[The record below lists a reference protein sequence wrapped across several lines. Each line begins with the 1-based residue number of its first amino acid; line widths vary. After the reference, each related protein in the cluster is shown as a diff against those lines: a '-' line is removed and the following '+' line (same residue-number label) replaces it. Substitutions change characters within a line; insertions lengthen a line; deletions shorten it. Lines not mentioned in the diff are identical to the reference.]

1 MNGLFEKTRIN
12 GMTLENRFVRSAT
25 WTGRAADDGS
35 VTPELIEMMADL
47 AKGGLGLIIS
57 GHSYVSPEGQA
68 GPRQLGVYEESLIPG
83 LERMVTA
90 VHEAGG
96 KMVLQLAH
104 AGNFAAESLTGQP
117 PWVVSDFEG
126 LADTPRREMRAEDIQ
141 SLVRAFAEGARR
153 AKAAGF
159 DGVQIHAAH
168 GYLLSQFLSP
178 RFNRR
183 ADAYGGDIGNRS
195 QALLE
200 VYQAVRETVGP
211 DYPVLIKI
219 NCEDFVEDGL
229 GVAEAIQA
237 AKRLADAGLDAI
249 ELSGG
254 LLINKKRSPSR
265 VGIKKPEQEAY
276 FQKQAKAFKAA
287 IPQTPLMLVGGIRS
301 PRVCR
306 QLIQDGVAD
315 YLCMSR
321 PLIREPGLISR
332 WKAGDTEPARCVS
345 DNLCFKPGFEGQGI
359 YCLTEEREQQGSAS

>member
-1 MNGLFEKTRIN
+1 MNGLFEKTQIN
-12 GMTLENRFVRSAT
+12 GMSLENRFVRSAT

-35 VTPELIEMMADL
+35 VTPELIAMMADL
-47 AKGGLGLIIS
+47 AKGGVGLIIS

-68 GPRQLGVYEESLIPG
+68 GPWQLGVYQDALIPG
-83 LERMVTA
+83 LEQMVAA

-96 KMVLQLAH
+96 KMVMQLAH
-104 AGNFAAESLTGQP
+104 AGNFAAENLTGKP
-117 PWVVSDFEG
+117 PWVVSDFKG
-126 LADTPRREMRAEDIQ
+126 LADTPRREMDADDIQ
-141 SLVRAFAEGARR
+141 SLVRAFAKGAGR

-183 ADAYGGDIGNRS
+183 ADAYGGDIKNRS

-229 GVAEAIQA
+229 SVADSIQA
-237 AKRLADAGLDAI
+237 AKRLAAAGLDAI

-254 LLINKKRSPSR
+254 LLINKKHSPSR
-265 VGIKKPEQEAY
+265 MGIHTPDKEAY
-276 FQKQAKAFKAA
+276 FQQQAKAFKQA
-287 IPQTPLMLVGGIRS
+287 IPHTPLILVGGLRS
-301 PRVCR
+301 WEVCER
-306 QLIQDGVAD
+306 LVAEGVAD
-315 YLCMSR
+315 YLSMSR
-321 PLIREPGLISR
+321 PLIREPGLIQR
-332 WKAGDTEPARCVS
+332 WQAGDRGPARCVS
-345 DNLCFKPGFEGQGI
+345 DNLCFKPGFQGQGI
-359 YCLTEEREQQGSAS
+359 YCLTEEREQAGSPS